1 MVLERLGP
9 PLIQLN
15 LSKNL
20 KSFYVL
26 SVWYGE
32 FISSISIFAQVQMKL
47 SSRTRFL
54 QDSETSRSQRANYSV
69 RHVRVQSIRSNG

>member
-47 SSRTRFL
+47 SSTVVGPDFYRILKQVVPKGQTIL
-54 QDSETSRSQRANYSV
+54 
-69 RHVRVQSIRSNG
+69 